1 MDMNKTSSPNAK
13 QITRALIDWLD
24 LKHKDE
30 DKTITT
36 EISINPSQTVR
47 VVDVL
52 MTTNKRSTAFEIKSG
67 LDTTARLLPQLNGY
81 LEKFEHV
88 YFVCWE
94 DKYKI
99 EELGLPDTVGV
110 IKAFACKNEICFKVL
125 RRPKISKTLQHAQN
139 LLHVEK

>member
-47 VVDVL
+47 VVD
-52 MTTNKRSTAFEIKSG
+52 EIG
-67 LDTTARLLPQLNGY
+67 RA
-81 LEKFEHV
+81 HV
-88 YFVCWE
+88 
-94 DKYKI
+94 
-99 EELGLPDTVGV
+99 
-110 IKAFACKNEICFKVL
+110 
-125 RRPKISKTLQHAQN
+125 
-139 LLHVEK
+139 